1 MKKYKYFTLALL
13 SVLGLASCDES
24 DYEYTAPEAVQ
35 GSQIY
40 FPVSNPAKVEL
51 DELSGSF
58 SLQITRIDSTEAI
71 NVPLTVKSTATNY
84 TVPESVAFEKNQ
96 KTADITIDY
105 TNLVYDVMDTI
116 TITINSNS
124 VSPYGNSEYKVVV
137 GAPAP
142 WTPWCKTKAEWVKAG
157 MDADAWPLS
166 DMDTTCTYTYTKIF
180 GGDETKLP
188 ISYRQSTI
196 DPEQA
201 QIMIE
206 NWLKLEENPLGV
218 SLVLDYTP
226 STGKISIE
234 PQKTGFTDDG
244 VGDFYITDVTHWQGK
259 EIPGYISTYDKEKG
273 LITLMTAWMAGEN
286 HGSCYGYGEEYV
298 QLDGFYIPDYS
309 VNAVFEGTLTD
320 ASQNTYA
327 LLNVTSLGVDV
338 QSVKALVVTKDDDAA
353 AVADAIA
360 AGEVEAVD
368 LVLGNNK
375 LELGNMTGELQIV
388 AVSMAEGEVK
398 VVESYGFE
406 YYGSGNA
413 SPWRSLGKALY
424 TDDIIVT
431 WFGPDENTSFSP
443 ETYKV
448 EIQEN
453 NETPGLYRLVDPY
466 GPTTCPYYTVL
477 ANSGV
482 SMPASGKY
490 LLVNACDP
498 EGVYVE
504 HQSLGI
510 NWGEGEVGFVS
521 EGARYIGNYPMETIK
536 QAGLFGKLE
545 NGVITFPSFDILD
558 ENKQPTGYYY
568 QGLITLDGSP
578 AYYCGM
584 NGAISVTLPDAVT
597 PSAIKRAQKSHVR
610 SMQGNF
616 AKRSMF
622 EVGNAKRVNRI
633 LVPREMK

>member
-1 MKKYKYFTLALL
+1 MKKFKYLTMALV

-24 DYEYTAPEAVQ
+24 DYEYTTPEAVQ

-124 VSPYGNSEYKVVV
+124 VSPYGISEYKVVV

-244 VGDFYITDVTHWQGK
+244 VGDFYITDVTHWQGS

-309 VNAVFEGTLTD
+309 FGAVFEGTETD
-320 ASQNTYA
+320 SVQNAYA
-327 LLNVTSLGVDV
+327 VLNVTDMGVDV
-338 QSVKALVVTKDDDAA
+338 EYAKAVVVANYVDAT
-353 AVADAIA
+353 AVADSIA
-360 AGEVEAVD
+360 SGVIEATD
-368 LVLGNNK
+368 LVVGQNLIGIGN
-375 LELGNMTGELQIV
+375 LSGNLKVV
-388 AVSMAEGEVK
+388 AVSMAGGNVRQ
-398 VVESYGFE
+398 VETYAFE
-406 YYGSGNA
+406 FYGSGNA

-431 WFGPDENTSFSP
+431 WFGPDENTSFPP
-443 ETYKV
+443 ETYEV

-453 NETPGLYRLVDPY
+453 KEKPGLYRLVDPY
-466 GPTTCPYYTVL
+466 GPTTCPYHSTL

-482 SMPASGKY
+482 SMPAAGNY
-490 LLVNACDP
+490 LVINACDP

-504 HQSLGI
+504 QQSLGI

-521 EGARYIGNYPMETIK
+521 EGARYIGNYPFETIK

-545 NGVITFPSFDILD
+545 NGVITFPSFEITTEDG
-558 ENKQPTGYYY
+558 QPTGYYY

-578 AYYCGM
+578 AYNCGM
-584 NGAISVTLPDAVT
+584 NKSISITLPDAVT
-597 PSAIKRAQKSHVR
+597 PSAVKKAQKSQVR

-622 EVGNAKRVNRI
+622 EVGTAKRVNRI

>member
-84 TVPESVAFEKNQ
+84 TVPESVAFAENQ

-327 LLNVTSLGVDV
+327 LLNVASLGVDV

-413 SPWRSLGKALY
+413 SPWRSLGVGLF
-424 TDDIIVT
+424 TDDIVLPFFT
-431 WFGPDENTSFSP
+431 EDNSCDS
-443 ETYKV
+443 YNV

-453 NETPGLYRLVDPY
+453 NEKPGLYRLVDPY
-466 GPTTCPYYTVL
+466 GPGVHPYYKALV
-477 ANSGV
+477 GVDV

-510 NWGEGEVGFVS
+510 NWGKGEVGFVS

-545 NGVITFPSFDILD
+545 NGVITFPSFDVLD
-558 ENKQPTGYYY
+558 DNDQPTGLSY
-568 QGLITLDGSP
+568 QGAVTLDGKLT
-578 AYYCGM
+578 YYCGT
-584 NGAISVTLPDAVT
+584 NKSISLTLPEAVT
-597 PSAIKRAQKSHVR
+597 PSAIKRAQKSRNHASFR
-610 SMQGNF
+610 NMS
-616 AKRSMF
+616 KRSMF
-622 EVGNAKRVNRI
+622 EIGTAKRVNRI

>member
-124 VSPYGNSEYKVVV
+124 VSPYGISEYKVVV

-166 DMDTTCTYTYTKIF
+166 DMDTTCTYTYTQIF

-244 VGDFYITDVTHWQGK
+244 VGDFYITDVTHWQGA
-259 EIPGYISTYDKEKG
+259 EIPGYISTYDKQSG
-273 LITLMTAWMAGEN
+273 LITLKTAWMAGEN
-286 HGSCYGYGEEYV
+286 HSACYGYGDEYV

-309 VNAVFEGTLTD
+309 INAVFEGTLTD
-320 ASQNTYA
+320 ATQSTFA
-327 LLNVTSLGVDV
+327 LLNVASLGVDV
-338 QSVKALVVTKDDDAA
+338 ESVKALVVTKDDDAA

-368 LVLGNNK
+368 LVVGNNK
-375 LELGNMTGELQIV
+375 LELGDMTGELQIV

-413 SPWRSLGKALY
+413 SPWKTLGKALY

-431 WFGPDENTSFSP
+431 WFSPDGYTPFPP
-443 ETYKV
+443 ETYEV
-448 EIQEN
+448 EMQEN
-453 NETPGLYRLVDPY
+453 NEQPGLYRLVDPY
-466 GPTTCPYYTVL
+466 GPTTCPYHSMLV
-477 ANSGV
+477 NSNV
-482 SMPASGKY
+482 SMPAAGKY
-490 LLVNACDP
+490 LVINACDP

-504 HQSLGI
+504 HQGLGI
-510 NWGEGEVGFVS
+510 NWGEGEVGFVT
-521 EGARYIGNYPMETIK
+521 EGARYIGRYPFETIK
-536 QAGLFGKLE
+536 EAGLFGKLE
-545 NGVITFPSFDILD
+545 NGVITFPSFEITKND
-558 ENKQPTGYYY
+558 QPTGNYY

-578 AYYCGM
+578 AYYRGM

-597 PSAIKRAQKSHVR
+597 PSAVKKAQKSQVR

-622 EVGNAKRVNRI
+622 EVGTAKRVNRI